1 MVTMQTIEI
10 TADQLMGVFEED
22 QDTLDSVT
30 GETVIMCE
38 GVSVAKV
45 RPSDDA
51 GIWDLV
57 AVACDNP
64 SHGVHPKYAKF
75 AEKLAAQMAAV
86 RKHSAFLA
94 PGQLC
99 DKCKGELWLAPESPA
114 AQLVMILTRVVRMFR
129 GIAIGPSKTP
139 SDGLSSGA
147 AAATINA
154 FLSVGGASRQ
164 TASLDPPASSPGGGR
179 VALSEDDQQEPHV
192 KEGKEDERKD
202 HGAPYPED

>member
-1 MVTMQTIEI
+1 MVTMQTVEI
-10 TADQLMGVFEED
+10 TAAQLMGVLEED

-45 RPSDDA
+45 RPSDEP
-51 GIWDLV
+51 GMWDLV
-57 AVACDNP
+57 AIACDNP

-86 RKHSAFLA
+86 REHSAFLS

-99 DKCKGELWLAPESPA
+99 DKCKGELWLAPESSA
-114 AQLVMILTRVVRMFR
+114 AQLIMILTRVVRMFR
-129 GIAIGPSKTP
+129 GIAIGPGETP
-139 SDGLSSGA
+139 SGGLNSGA

-164 TASLDPPASSPGGGR
+164 TASLDPTASSHGGGR
-179 VALSEDDQQEPHV
+179 VVFSEDDQQEPQV
-192 KEGKEDERKD
+192 KEGTEDERKD
-202 HGAPYPED
+202 HGTPYQED